1 MARIYLTGARGSGK
15 STVGKLL
22 ASQLQWSFI
31 DLDAFLCSGEGKSIA
46 EIVRLDGW
54 QAFRNLEKKY
64 LASASRE
71 DDAIIATGGGIV
83 LDAEN
88 RELMRA
94 CGHVFWLHATPEVL
108 HGRLMRNPAHA
119 QRPAL
124 TDKGMLEEINDILR
138 QRKKLYENACHWI
151 INAEGD
157 AGQIC
162 ALVRSCAGV

>member
-15 STVGKLL
+15 STVGRLL
-22 ASQLQWSFI
+22 ASQLQWPFI
-31 DLDAFLCSGEGKSIA
+31 DLDAFLCSGEGRSIA

-64 LASASRE
+64 LANASRAE
-71 DDAIIATGGGIV
+71 DVIIATGGGIV

-88 RELMRA
+88 RVFMRA
-94 CGHVFWLHATPEVL
+94 SGYVFWLHASPEVL
-108 HGRLMRNPAHA
+108 HERLARNPSHE

-124 TDKGMLEEINDILR
+124 TEKGMLEEINDILR
-138 QRKKLYENACHWI
+138 QRKGLYENACHWI
-151 INAEGD
+151 INAESD

-162 ALVRSCAGV
+162 ALVRECAGV